1 MSNVDFVPDDY
12 IQRKESN
19 RANFLCLFLFG
30 LIMAGIGATFSV
42 IKVRQN
48 KVAQQ
53 LRAVEAKMKSAQ
65 SQIQQLE
72 ELQKKKDEMMQT
84 AAVTSSLMENV
95 PRTILLAELTN
106 TLPGNVSLLELKMKS
121 EEPRQTRSF
130 AKTNQY
136 ANAKQAAQ
144 NASAAQVPKEKLL
157 VTKIEIH
164 GIAPSDIEVAS
175 YIAQLTNSMLLKEV
189 ALVESR
195 EHRSREDDEEF
206 REFKLTAMLNGDIQL
221 TKQEIESIR
230 EKAANL

>member
-1 MSNVDFVPDDY
+1 MSNVDFVPDEY

-30 LIMAGIGATFSV
+30 LIMAGIGATFSI

-48 KVAQQ
+48 AVEQQ
-53 LRAVEAKMKSAQ
+53 LKAVEAKMKNAQ
-65 SQIQQLE
+65 AQIQQLE
-72 ELQKKKDEMMQT
+72 QLQKKKDQMMQT

-121 EEPRQTRSF
+121 EEPRQSRTARG
-130 AKTNQY
+130 NQY
-136 ANAKQAAQ
+136 AKAKQAA
-144 NASAAQVPKEKLL
+144 NKPAAAEVPKEKLL
-157 VTKIEIH
+157 ITEIEIR

-175 YIAQLTNSMLLKEV
+175 YIAGLTNSMLLKDV

-195 EHRSREDDEEF
+195 EHRSRKDDEEF
-206 REFKLTAMLNGDIQL
+206 REFKLKAMLRGDIQL

-230 EKAANL
+230 NKAANL